1 MNVAFRLSNRFI
13 CMITKNSWYKT
24 RDTPSNV
31 GFNLMKE
38 YLLQQGTLVKVVD
51 FPKYHEVFKGVG
63 CSVSYFLADKSKSNR
78 EYNFVSIV
86 DGQVVSN
93 FTAKS
98 ITTDLL
104 RDKELTSIAGKT
116 TSSKNLSEFTKAKL
130 AFGIDTTGVFNDS
143 IIKTQDYSIR
153 LIGNNIDSYI
163 SPNDVSRN
171 EDLNEAINAVKY
183 LKTRFVRE
191 LLRCTIDARGVISGI
206 TFEYVPT
213 QNFTSNSDIDWSKPI
228 SEIDQQLDLKI
239 WAIPRGNSLY
249 RKNYQANGIMQRP
262 SGQLTSGPYFVIVC
276 TDEKW
281 YNLLQE

>member
-1 MNVAFRLSNRFI
+1 MQ
-13 CMITKNSWYKT
+13 
-24 RDTPSNV
+24 
-31 GFNLMKE
+31 
-38 YLLQQGTLVKVVD
+38 LLFFKHGLVKVVD

-171 EDLNEAINAVKY
+171 EDLISKYKIICARAVSAWSGKPENVITSIQLLNPFEICTGTYSVVYYTEYLNEAINAVKY

-228 SEIDQQLDLKI
+228 SEIDQQLYKKYGLSQEEI
-239 WAIPRGNSLY
+239 LY
-249 RKNYQANGIMQRP
+249 I
-262 SGQLTSGPYFVIVC
+262 
-276 TDEKW
+276 EKTIKPMV
-281 YNLLQE
+281 